1 MTIAAVSLDDKYE
14 LETGRVF
21 LTGTQALVRLPMM
34 QRRRDAAAGLNTG
47 CFISGYRGSPLGNY
61 DRGLWQARR
70 FLDEQ
75 GIKFQPGV
83 NEDLAAT
90 AVWGS
95 QQVNLIEPSD
105 YDGVVGIWYGK
116 GPGVDRCG
124 DVFRHANGAGTSEHG
139 GVLVLLGDD
148 HAAKSSTLAHQ
159 SEYAMMHA
167 MMPVLNPAGVQEFLD
182 LGLHGIAMS
191 RYAGVWIGFKCVTMT
206 VDSSASVTVDPH
218 RVEVRVP
225 DDFEM
230 PEGGLGIRWP
240 DNALDIETRLVKH
253 RLPAVHAYARA
264 NGLDRIVYDSPQARV
279 GIVTAGKS
287 YLDVMQALDDLGI
300 DQDAAAAMGLRL
312 YKLAL
317 TWPIEPQGLDRF
329 AAGLDEIIVVEEKRG
344 VIEEQIKELLYNS
357 AERPARVVGK
367 RDETGAILFPETN
380 ELGADQVA
388 VELGRRLAAFDDSGR
403 LSNRLSHLDPARAD
417 SNDVSKVSRTPYFC
431 SGCPHNTSTQVPEGS
446 RALAGIGCHFLVQA
460 MDRNTATF
468 TQMGGEGV
476 SWISQAPFSNTEH
489 IFVNLGDGTYFHS
502 GLLAIRAAIAS
513 GANMTY
519 KILFNDAVAMTG
531 GQPLDGPLDVAQITR
546 QVAAE
551 GAKRV
556 VVVTDEPDKYPVGS
570 GFAPGTKIYHRDDL
584 DTVQRDLREIGGVT
598 VLVYDQVCATEKRR
612 RRKRGKMI
620 DPPRRAFINDLV
632 CEGCGDCSVASNCVS
647 VEPLETEFGR
657 KRQINQSSCNKD
669 MSCVN
674 GFCPSFVT
682 VEGGDL
688 RGKAKA
694 KTIDPERD
702 ALLATLTEPERPA
715 LDEPYNIMVTG
726 VGGTGVVTVG
736 ALIGMAAHIEG
747 KGCSVLDKVG
757 AAQKNGAVFS
767 QIRVANDPEEL
778 YALTIGNGRADLLL
792 GCDLVVAAGREGL
805 EKLGRGKTRAVVNSH
820 NTPVA
825 SFIHDPDLDFGL
837 SFNQKLV
844 RDAVG
849 DENVTFIEANE
860 LAVALFGDAIAAN
873 PFLIG
878 LAYQKGLL
886 PVSAEALERAIELN
900 GIAVAMN
907 KRAFAWGRL
916 AAADPDAVAAEVARL
931 SSETS
936 TPPAAETLDDL
947 IERRVAYLADYQNA
961 AYAAR
966 YEALVE
972 RARAA
977 EQKAA
982 PGHTEFAEAVTRNA
996 YKLMAYK
1003 DEYDVARLFTDGRF
1017 QARLRDTFDGDYKLR
1032 FHLASPL
1039 FAARDPR
1046 TGRLRKRSYGAY
1058 MLPVFGVL
1066 ARLRGLRGTW
1076 LDPFG
1081 YTEERRTER
1090 RLIETYFETVD
1101 RLASEMFSGQHAPA
1115 VEIARIPERIR
1126 GFGHVKE
1133 RNLAAA
1139 KRAEADLLQ
1148 NLSCVPALQAAE

>member
-34 QRRRDAAAGLNTG
+34 QRRRDAAAGLKTG

-61 DRGLWQARR
+61 DRALWQARR
-70 FLDEQ
+70 FLDAQ

-83 NEDLAAT
+83 NEDLGAT
-90 AVWGS
+90 ALWGS
-95 QQVNLIEPSD
+95 QHLNLSETTD

-124 DVFRHANGAGTSEHG
+124 DVFRHANGAGTAPHG
-139 GVLVLLGDD
+139 GVLALLGDD
-148 HAAKSSTLAHQ
+148 HAAKSSTLAAQ
-159 SEYAMMHA
+159 SEYAMADA
-167 MMPVLNPAGVQEFLD
+167 MMPVINPAGVQEFLD

-191 RYAGVWIGFKCVTMT
+191 RFAGVWVGFKCVTMT

-218 RVEVRVP
+218 RVEVRTP
-225 DDFEM
+225 DDFAM
-230 PEGGLGIRWP
+230 PDGGLSIRWP
-240 DNALDIETRLVKH
+240 DSALEIEARLVEHK
-253 RLPAVHAYARA
+253 LPAVHAYARA
-264 NGLDRIVYDSPQARV
+264 NQLDRLIYDSPNARV

-300 DQDAAAAMGLRL
+300 DGDAAAAMGLRL

-317 TWPIEPQGLDRF
+317 TWPIEPEGLARF
-329 AAGLDEIIVVEEKRG
+329 AEGLDEIIVVEEKRG
-344 VIEEQIKELLYNS
+344 FIESQVKEHLYNS
-357 AERPARVVGK
+357 ADRPARIVGK
-367 RDETGAILFPETN
+367 RDETGAVLFPETY
-380 ELGADQVA
+380 ELSADEVA
-388 VELGRRLAAFDDSGR
+388 LGLGRRLAGLDDSGR
-403 LSNRLSHLDPARAD
+403 LSNRLSHLQPAAAETT
-417 SNDVSKVSRTPYFC
+417 VSKVARTPYFC
-431 SGCPHNTSTQVPEGS
+431 SGCPHNTSTKVPDGS
-446 RALAGIGCHFLVQA
+446 RALAGIGCHFLAQG

-476 SWISQAPFSNTEH
+476 SWLGQAPFAKTEH

-502 GLLAIRAAIAS
+502 GLLAIRAAVAS
-513 GANMTY
+513 GATMTY

-531 GQPLDGPLDVAQITR
+531 GQPVDGPLDVAQITR
-546 QVAAE
+546 QVVAE
-551 GAKRV
+551 GVNKI

-570 GFAPGTKIYHRDDL
+570 EFAPGTKVYHRDEL
-584 DTVQRDLREIGGVT
+584 DAVQRDLREINGVT

-620 DPPRRAFINDLV
+620 DPPVRAYINDLV

-647 VEPLETEFGR
+647 VEPLETAFGR
-657 KRQINQSSCNKD
+657 KRQINQSTCNKD

-682 VEGGDL
+682 VEGGEL

-694 KTIDPERD
+694 KTVDATRD
-702 ALLATLTEPERPA
+702 ALLDALIEPDRRTL
-715 LDEPYNIMVTG
+715 DKPYNIMVTG

-747 KGCSVLDKVG
+747 RGCSVLDKVG

-767 QIRVANDPEEL
+767 QIRLAETPDDL
-778 YALTIGNGRADLLL
+778 HALTIGNGRADLLL

-805 EKLGRGKTRAVVNSH
+805 EKLGRGTTRAVVNSH

-825 SFIHDPDLDFGL
+825 GFIHNPDLDFGL
-837 SFNQKLV
+837 PFNQKLI
-844 RDAVG
+844 REAVG
-849 DENVTFIEANE
+849 EESVTFVEANQM
-860 LAVALFGDAIAAN
+860 AVALFGDAIFAN

-886 PVSAEALERAIELN
+886 PVSADAIECAIELN
-900 GIAVAMN
+900 GVAVATN

-916 AAADPDAVAAEVARL
+916 TAMDPDTVAAEVARL
-931 SSETS
+931 SPTQ
-936 TPPAAETLDDL
+936 AATKSETLDEL
-947 IERRVAYLADYQNA
+947 IARRVTDLTAYQNA
-961 AYAAR
+961 AYAGR
-966 YEALVE
+966 YRELVD
-972 RARAA
+972 RAWAA
-977 EQKAA
+977 EEKTS
-982 PGHTEFAEAVTRNA
+982 PGRTDFAEAVARNA

-1003 DEYDVARLFTDGRF
+1003 DEYEVARLYTDGRF
-1017 QARLRDTFDGDYKLR
+1017 QARLSEVFGGDFTLR
-1032 FHLASPL
+1032 FHLAPPL
-1039 FAARDPR
+1039 FARRDPH
-1046 TGRLRKRSYGAY
+1046 TGHLRKRAYGAY
-1058 MLPVFGVL
+1058 MLPLFGIL
-1066 ARLRGLRGTW
+1066 AKLRGLRGSF

-1081 YTEERRTER
+1081 YTLERRTER
-1090 RLIETYFETVD
+1090 KLIADYFATATDVITRLTSD
-1101 RLASEMFSGQHAPA
+1101 NHATA

-1133 RNLAAA
+1133 RNLALA

-1148 NLSCVPALQAAE
+1148 NLATAPALQAAE